1 MTDKCKCSVF
11 TKPHYLSR
19 NVAWAQSP
27 LTCSAFF
34 CSTTTPSMRTPSQP
48 AYWCQAH
55 TGTSSISGDCAELD
69 VLQRALDLLVLLLIQ
84 LLYEGSKS
92 FILNH
97 GSRSRVLTKPL
108 GQRHRQLFPLFTWFW
123 PHDGL
128 GLEVVQDG
136 LRLDKLRHHLIL
148 YRLMVYYVWRIE

>member
-1 MTDKCKCSVF
+1 MKQMF
-11 TKPHYLSR
+11 TKPSCLSR
-19 NVAWAQSP
+19 TAASTQSP

-84 LLYEGSKS
+84 LLYVLGQRFSAWELIRRASKGHEGSKS

-97 GSRSRVLTKPL
+97 GSRSRVLTK
-108 GQRHRQLFPLFTWFW
+108 LFPLS
-123 PHDGL
+123 
-128 GLEVVQDG
+128 
-136 LRLDKLRHHLIL
+136 LDFGYMMDLDLKWSK
-148 YRLMVYYVWRIE
+148 MVSDWTSFDTT